1 MAAWTAES
9 VPLKVRLGGYIL
21 MAVRSKE
28 LVFSSSKS
36 LCGECQ
42 IGVNRHANA
51 NLWVTACT

>member
-9 VPLKVRLGGYIL
+9 SRLKVGLSDYIL
-21 MAVRSKE
+21 MAVRFKE

-42 IGVNRHANA
+42 IGVNQHANA
-51 NLWVTACT
+51 NLWVMVCT